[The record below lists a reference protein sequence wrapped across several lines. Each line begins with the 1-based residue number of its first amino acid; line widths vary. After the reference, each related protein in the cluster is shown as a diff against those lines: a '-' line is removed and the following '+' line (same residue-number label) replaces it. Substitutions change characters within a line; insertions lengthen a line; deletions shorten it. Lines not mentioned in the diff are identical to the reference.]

1 MSKTA
6 AMLQHPAAR
15 LIPDTRN
22 EQMNNVESVK
32 KAFHE
37 SRITG
42 EQLLSKGK
50 ITWIKYVCG
59 RKKLGIDTMQAF
71 VTENTV
77 KCQKCNENGV
87 RL

>member
-1 MSKTA
+1 
-6 AMLQHPAAR
+6 
-15 LIPDTRN
+15 
-22 EQMNNVESVK
+22 MNYFS
-32 KAFHE
+32 
-37 SRITG
+37 
-42 EQLLSKGK
+42 K

-59 RKKLGIDTMQAF
+59 HKKLGIDTMQAF